1 MERGVV
7 IGLRLILR
15 RVVLNGHDVMFLWFG
30 VVHVLVME
38 KGL

>member
-15 RVVLNGHDVMFLWFG
+15 RVVLNGHNVMFYG
-30 VVHVLVME
+30 S
-38 KGL
+38 GLYMC